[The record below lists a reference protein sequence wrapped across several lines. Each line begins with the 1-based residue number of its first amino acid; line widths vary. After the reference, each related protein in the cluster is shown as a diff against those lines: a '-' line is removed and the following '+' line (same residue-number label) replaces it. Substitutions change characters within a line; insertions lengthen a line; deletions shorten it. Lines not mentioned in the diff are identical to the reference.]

1 MNIRPISQVSY
12 NNKIDFTSRKNKQQ
26 KADNTTNTSSP
37 LKKVPLM
44 VMLAMSPMVMPLSAS
59 AQNSNNVT
67 LGMQVTNMRF
77 IGLEPIETKDKD
89 ETIYFQKRSNDV
101 DKTAELMGFDYFRKT
116 TLPDGRKANVCM
128 FGIINNISDK
138 TNSDD
143 RYIATYQEIK
153 NGRVQNER
161 ICSLPKEFGKYLLK
175 FAKTNENNGAIKVQ
189 TRSELEEEY
198 GISNIEGATP
208 LYELCSMLE
217 IKGAKI
223 DIKESN
229 LY

>member
-1 MNIRPISQVSY
+1 MNIRPVSNISY
-12 NNKIDFTSRKNKQQ
+12 ANKIDFTSRKNKQQ
-26 KADNTTNTSSP
+26 KADNTTSSNSS
-37 LKKVPLM
+37 LKKIPLM
-44 VMLAMSPMVMPLSAS
+44 VMIAMSPMVAPLSAS
-59 AQNSNNVT
+59 AQNSNNLT
-67 LGMQVTNMRF
+67 FSTQVTNMRF

-89 ETIYFQKRSNDV
+89 ETIYFQKRSKDI
-101 DKTAELMGFDYFRKT
+101 DKTAELMGFDYFRKI
-116 TLPDGRKANVCM
+116 TLPDGRKANACM

-138 TNSDD
+138 TNSDG

-153 NGRVQNER
+153 DGRVQNER

-175 FAKTNENNGAIKVQ
+175 FAKTNENNGAVKVQ

-208 LYELCSMLE
+208 LYELCTTME

-223 DIKESN
+223 DIKQPN
-229 LY
+229 IY